1 MRALVDQAAL
11 EHTSV
16 LPLCLTMRSFEL
28 TTDTTICVS
37 RTHLLLH
44 YCRSRV
50 APNHTMTHVLNYALR
65 KVLCGGVN
73 STAVAQGMCDQ
84 KGSFVDDEKLRY
96 TNLYLPS

>member
-1 MRALVDQAAL
+1 
-11 EHTSV
+11 
-16 LPLCLTMRSFEL
+16 
-28 TTDTTICVS
+28 
-37 RTHLLLH
+37 
-44 YCRSRV
+44 
-50 APNHTMTHVLNYALR
+50 MTHVLNYALR